1 MLIIGIDPATNTGV
15 CVGKVGKTPVLS
27 AHRWRESRNDP
38 LEDLLGR
45 ALFFMADL
53 LRTNTPDVVAIEP
66 PVRVSTGDTS
76 YETMVLTH
84 SLYAVF
90 AACTRARGI
99 QLLRADVRTW
109 RKYFL
114 GAGNLKGEE
123 AKRQAVRLCQRLGWD
138 APTHDAAEAAGIWL
152 WGCSRVDPR
161 NVPRHGPLF
170 SGDLLGGAA

>member
-1 MLIIGIDPATNTGV
+1 VLIIGIDPATNTGV
-15 CVGKVGKTPVLS
+15 CAGKVGKTPVLS
-27 AHRWRESRNDP
+27 AHRWRVAKRDP

-66 PVRVSTGDTS
+66 PIRVSGGDTS
-76 YETMVLTH
+76 YDTMVLTH

-90 AACTRARGI
+90 AGCVRARGI

-109 RKYFL
+109 RRYFL
-114 GAGNLKGEE
+114 GAGNLKGEV
-123 AKRQAVRLCQRLGWD
+123 AKRESVRLCGHLGWE

-152 WGCSRVDPR
+152 WACSIVSPKTAQRVE
-161 NVPRHGPLF
+161 PLF
-170 SGDLLGGAA
+170 AAGMRNAQS